1 MPRTAVFNVF
11 ALGIRGVKCACA
23 PELILNASTRIYT
36 TMTSFEPFRTRAYS
50 EDLRW
55 RMVWHK
61 EALQCSYK
69 DIASNLGVD
78 KSTVIRIISLF
89 RATGTVDKRQYP
101 KDRAAREL
109 TTPAQ
114 LFVLNLVVQRPGI
127 YLHEIQ
133 NELEAFLMVKISVST
148 ICRFLHKGGFTRQ
161 RLRTVALQQDT
172 FLREQFILDVS
183 SFSPEMLIF
192 LDETGADRRN
202 SLRKYAYSLRGKPAL
217 NHSLLFR
224 GERVQGDH
232 ILSHI
237 GRGS

>member
-1 MPRTAVFNVF
+1 MFEFINTAVFNVF
-11 ALGIRGVKCACA
+11 ALGIRGAKCACA

-109 TTPAQ
+109 TTPA
-114 LFVLNLVVQRPGI
+114 VVCSEPRCSKTG
-127 YLHEIQ
+127 
-133 NELEAFLMVKISVST
+133 NIS
-148 ICRFLHKGGFTRQ
+148 
-161 RLRTVALQQDT
+161 A
-172 FLREQFILDVS
+172 
-183 SFSPEMLIF
+183 
-192 LDETGADRRN
+192 
-202 SLRKYAYSLRGKPAL
+202 
-217 NHSLLFR
+217 
-224 GERVQGDH
+224 
-232 ILSHI
+232 
-237 GRGS
+237 